1 MAHRYAFL
9 FRVLMM
15 VISLATVLYLIKYM
29 HSGKLEQSQ
38 NPLMMLISGSGSG
51 SDSGSGLRS
60 EAGSVQGADRISGHG
75 SGHGSG
81 QGDKNHISNHD
92 SDQADSAGSNHS
104 MMGKT
109 NSNNNT
115 NETQP
120 NKANHGQAQ
129 GLCTV
134 DSLNKVDPN
143 KPGCSDK
150 NVSTDI
156 PEGGISARVIMPKSN
171 KKTDSTNSKK

>member
-1 MAHRYAFL
+1 
-9 FRVLMM
+9 MM

-38 NPLMMLISGSGSG
+38 NPLMMLISGSGAG

-60 EAGSVQGADRISGHG
+60 ESGSVQGADRISGHG
-75 SGHGSG
+75 SGNGSGNGSGHESG
-81 QGDKNHISNHD
+81 QGGENQISNQN
-92 SDQADSAGSNHS
+92 SDQAGSDFAGSNHS
-104 MMGKT
+104 MTGKT

-115 NETQP
+115 NETEP

-129 GLCTV
+129 GVCTV

-156 PEGGISARVIMPKSN
+156 TEGGISARVIMPKSN

>member
-1 MAHRYAFL
+1 
-9 FRVLMM
+9 M

-60 EAGSVQGADRISGHG
+60 ESGSVQGADRISGHG
-75 SGHGSG
+75 SGNGSG
-81 QGDKNHISNHD
+81 HGGENQISNQN
-92 SDQADSAGSNHS
+92 SDQAGSDFAGSNHS
-104 MMGKT
+104 MTGKT

-115 NETQP
+115 NETEP

-129 GLCTV
+129 GVCTV

>member
-1 MAHRYAFL
+1 
-9 FRVLMM
+9 M

-75 SGHGSG
+75 SD
-81 QGDKNHISNHD
+81 QGDKNQISNHD
-92 SDQADSAGSNHS
+92 SDQAGSDFAGSNHS
-104 MMGKT
+104 MTGKT

-115 NETQP
+115 NETEP

-129 GLCTV
+129 GVCTV